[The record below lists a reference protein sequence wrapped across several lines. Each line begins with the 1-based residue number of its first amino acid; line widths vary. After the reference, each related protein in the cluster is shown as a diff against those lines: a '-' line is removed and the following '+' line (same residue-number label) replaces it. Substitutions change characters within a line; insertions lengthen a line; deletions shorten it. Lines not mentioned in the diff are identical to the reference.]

1 MRLNKYVAHTG
12 LCSRRKAAEIIK
24 NGKIKVNG
32 ITETNPA
39 VEVSEKDQIEYKGRP
54 LLLEKNMIYL
64 LLNKPKAVITSLS
77 DDKGR
82 KTIADLLG
90 RDIEERVYPVGRLD
104 YNTTGLLLI
113 TNDGELANKLTH
125 PSYEVKK
132 VYEVELDQ
140 PLSIQHFQMIK
151 EGLELED
158 GPIKVDAISIAGNE
172 KTVGIE
178 LHSGRNRIVRR
189 IFEHL
194 GYSVVRL
201 DRMRFADLTKKNLP
215 RGKYRHL
222 TKKEIIF
229 LKHFGK

>member
-54 LLLEKNMIYL
+54 LLLEKNLIYL